1 MLTKSFLAS
10 ETSHMDSSEEALT
23 QHTVFT
29 YFKGDIVCVVCV
41 VSYLYLLYPEAS
53 DARTTFPKHLIS
65 CPHLRGG
72 KKEKNVSSNT
82 LISCTPLNGAKKG
95 SEILKP

>member
-1 MLTKSFLAS
+1 MN
-10 ETSHMDSSEEALT
+10 SSEEALT
-23 QHTVFT
+23 QHAVFT

-41 VSYLYLLYPEAS
+41 VSYLYLLYPGAS
-53 DARTTFPKHLIS
+53 DARITFLKHLIS

-72 KKEKNVSSNT
+72 KKRKICILQHAFQLYTTKQWRSLKDVEHV
-82 LISCTPLNGAKKG
+82 KKG